1 MYCVTSSAHKK
12 KTSISTFM
20 KTIMKKFILAAFALM
35 VSVSM
40 FAQQPQRGERRE
52 FKPEEM
58 ATRQAEYMKK
68 ELSLDDKQYKS
79 VHALFLKRNEE
90 MKAQFANRQEGQQ
103 VDRETR
109 RAEMIK
115 KQDAM
120 DTELKKILTSE
131 QYAKYKEMQK
141 KEQERRKQGGPRGPH
156 GGPGMSPRQ

>member
-1 MYCVTSSAHKK
+1 
-12 KTSISTFM
+12 M

-35 VSVSM
+35 FSVSM

-58 ATRQAEYMKK
+58 ATRQAEHMKK

-90 MKAQFANRQEGQQ
+90 MKAQFANRHQEGQQ

-109 RAEMIK
+109 RAEMTK
-115 KQDAM
+115 KQEAM
-120 DTELKKILTSE
+120 DSELKKILTSE
-131 QYAKYKEMQK
+131 QYTKYKEMQK
-141 KEQERRKQGGPRGPH
+141 KEQERRRQGGPHGPH
-156 GGPGMSPRQ
+156 GGPGMPPRQ